1 MSIELV
7 MPYNHLILCHSLLLV
22 TSILEN
28 KKVSSYKSI
37 SCSVDFWTSLV
48 VQWLRLC
55 ASTAGGTGSV
65 PAWGTKIPHAVQY
78 GQEKKFYVL
87 YYIFP
92 FVNSKEVRIFKTR
105 TSTKR
110 GFPGGSVED
119 LPINAGDRGWIP
131 GPGRSHMPQS
141 N

>member
-1 MSIELV
+1 ML
-7 MPYNHLILCHSLLLV
+7 PPQGA
-22 TSILEN
+22 
-28 KKVSSYKSI
+28 KVQ
-37 SCSVDFWTSLV
+37 SLV
-48 VQWLRLC
+48 GELRSHMLYSM
-55 ASTAGGTGSV
+55 A
-65 PAWGTKIPHAVQY
+65 
-78 GQEKKFYVL
+78 KKKEIYVL

-110 GFPGGSVED
+110 GFPGGSVVED